1 MSFWTVSPRANG
13 VRVPFEMQEGQT
25 TMADDGLRIWR
36 SAYSNFLDA
45 KRLLPRQ
52 PALQQF
58 AAHYLPGCEPRVV
71 VRAWKQFAR
80 AMDSY
85 PFCIPFMYYGPLN
98 HAVQLPIEPGPL
110 SDVPCGRS
118 WMRDERGDVLPDSFK
133 EYTHAEVVEGLGE
146 VTRQWQMGVELL
158 ARGVS
163 GSRSVHAREEL
174 NTARVAGHCFR
185 SGWNLYRAYPLRKS
199 WKPSLIKA
207 LRPVMRDER
216 EHLAELLP
224 LVVADPRQGY
234 HSECQHRMFTP
245 TGIRGKL
252 MRLNRLLAE

>member
-1 MSFWTVSPRANG
+1 
-13 VRVPFEMQEGQT
+13 
-25 TMADDGLRIWR
+25 MAVDGLRIWR

-163 GSRSVHAREEL
+163 GSRSVHAQEEL

-199 WKPSLIKA
+199 WKPSHTTSRRCAPSCRMSVSTWPSSFRSWSPTRAKA
-207 LRPVMRDER
+207 TIASASTGCSRRPEFG
-216 EHLAELLP
+216 AN
-224 LVVADPRQGY
+224 
-234 HSECQHRMFTP
+234 S
-245 TGIRGKL
+245 
-252 MRLNRLLAE
+252 